1 MHITIA
7 EENKLEVGMTKK
19 NGIEMVKGMGWQG
32 KQTKWNET
40 NGKVDWG
47 LGFEVEAFSKN
58 GRLTKRLASNGDGNT
73 NNWATVL
80 KVNNDNDDGDD
91 DDYDD
96 DDDECITCH
105 AKPNVIRYLG

>member
-1 MHITIA
+1 
-7 EENKLEVGMTKK
+7 MT
-19 NGIEMVKGMGWQG
+19 G
-32 KQTKWNET
+32 KTNETKWNET

-47 LGFEVEAFSKN
+47 LGLGVEAFSKN

-91 DDYDD
+91 DDY
-96 DDDECITCH
+96 ECITCH
-105 AKPNVIRYLG
+105 AKPYVIRYLG

>member
-1 MHITIA
+1 
-7 EENKLEVGMTKK
+7 
-19 NGIEMVKGMGWQG
+19 MVMGMGWQG

-47 LGFEVEAFSKN
+47 LGFGVEAFSKN